1 MMTVALMLSPG
12 PYQVLVNL
20 PWDGKSVEN
29 IVDQFALLLRV
40 EPASWPEVE
49 WYPQAQQLGPPPFE
63 GAGWRTG
70 RSKR

>member
-1 MMTVALMLSPG
+1 LMLSPG

-29 IVDQFALLLRV
+29 IVEQFASLLRI

-70 RSKR
+70 WSKR